1 MLPSIDRM
9 RLWSIGIVSG
19 LRFVHR
25 SGLLHNDL
33 KLDNI
38 LMVRDEST
46 DRLVP
51 KIADFGLSIRC
62 LTEDGNLIRGQSRY
76 GTTNCAPPECL
87 LHQEVED
94 MRLMDIWAFGLIVYQ
109 LVTNHSP
116 FPVFSRTDRLDP
128 LKLSA
133 RVDLLMAYEVREHL
147 PGLSRIS
154 EDDRQ
159 EIRALLSRLLEPNV
173 FQRESIEVIA
183 KDSWFRQRERS
194 HYFYKRRNEHQ

>member
-1 MLPSIDRM
+1 M
-9 RLWSIGIVSG
+9 RLWSIGTVSG

-38 LMVRDEST
+38 LMVRDKST

-51 KIADFGLSIRC
+51 KIADSGLSIRC
-62 LTEDGNLIRGQSRY
+62 LKEDGNLIRGQSRY

-159 EIRALLSRLLEPNV
+159 EFIALLSRLLEPNV
-173 FQRESIEVIA
+173 LQRKSIEVIA
-183 KDSWFRQRERS
+183 KDSWFQQRERS